1 VIRETAKRGL
11 RELGRS
17 GLYQRLPD
25 SHNTVLVYHSVGGGG
40 YDDVPPDRFRRQLE
54 WLTATYDLVDLPA
67 VLERGERKRV
77 ALTFDDALRSFHE
90 TVRPLLREFSV
101 PATVFAIGAAVSD
114 PPGIETIRGEPLM
127 TAEQLRAAAA
137 DPLVTIGSHT
147 MNHVS
152 LPEIDDDAEL
162 RTEIDGGTERIER
175 EVGVSVDRFCYPFY
189 EWSEEARGI
198 VSERHDYA
206 VRGGGSTVLID
217 ETTDPYLIPRI
228 NGAAPLST
236 LKFTVSDTKKHVTR
250 LT

>member
-1 VIRETAKRGL
+1 VIREAAKRGL
-11 RELGRS
+11 RELGRT

-40 YDDVPPDRFRRQLE
+40 YDDISPDRFRRQLE

-77 ALTFDDALRSFHE
+77 ALTFDDALRSFHG

-127 TAEQLRAAAA
+127 TAEQLRAAAD
-137 DPLVTIGSHT
+137 DPLVTVGSHT
-147 MNHVS
+147 ANHVALS
-152 LPEIDDDAEL
+152 GITDDTALREEIN
-162 RTEIDGGTERIER
+162 GGTERIEA
-175 EVGVSVDRFCYPFY
+175 EVGVSVDRFSYPFY
-189 EWSEEARGI
+189 EFSEEAREI
-198 VSERHDYA
+198 VSERHGYA
-206 VRGGGSTVLID
+206 VRGGGSESLID
-217 ETTDPYLIPRI
+217 ATTDPYLLPRI

-236 LKFTVSDTKKHVTR
+236 LKFTVSDAKKHLTR